1 MPSSWSESNRLHS
14 TRMREDAADYSIHE
28 DADKYEF
35 DESDFEDAAYD
46 AYETAQ
52 LQRLDEEHDG
62 DWDADFDGSFDDYA
76 EDRYLDSYME
86 DRYYAPEADF
96 DIY

>member
-28 DADKYEF
+28 DADKYEGDYENDAPDDSYLDGAF
-35 DESDFEDAAYD
+35 DAE
-46 AYETAQ
+46 
-52 LQRLDEEHDG
+52 
-62 DWDADFDGSFDDYA
+62 FDGSFDDYA